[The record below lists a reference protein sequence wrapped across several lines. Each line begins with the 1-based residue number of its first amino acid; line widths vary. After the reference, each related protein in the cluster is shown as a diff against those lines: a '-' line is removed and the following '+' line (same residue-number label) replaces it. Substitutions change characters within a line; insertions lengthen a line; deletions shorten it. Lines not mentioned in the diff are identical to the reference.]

1 MNRHDIALKICVAFL
16 TAIGT
21 LAAGCEDAEAVVG
34 QSAPVRVATAAPS
47 PTARPTGVALVTL
60 RHSGSALCANGCT
73 GPAYWLDGR
82 VVPDERIQ
90 AAILALYTYFPEIRS
105 IVDSNVAR
113 GTRFR
118 IGRPDNPGA
127 AATYDHTNS
136 VITIDPGEFTWRGD
150 ASSAAA
156 LAGLVAHELVHGAQ
170 TGSGGDRCDAEVV
183 AYSWQAAAWER
194 LLPRGAGVNPW
205 YDMLVREWKM
215 GGLRALVS
223 SWELYWD
230 VC

>member
-1 MNRHDIALKICVAFL
+1 MNRQQFAMKIGVAFL
-16 TAIGT
+16 TALGT
-21 LAAGCEDAEAVVG
+21 LAAGCEDAEAVA
-34 QSAPVRVATAAPS
+34 QPSTPVRVATAAPS

-90 AAILALYTYFPEIRS
+90 VAILALYSYFPEIRS

-118 IGRPDNPGA
+118 IGRPSNPRA
-127 AATYDHTNS
+127 AAMYEHASNLII
-136 VITIDPGEFTWRGD
+136 VDPGELARQGD
-150 ASSAAA
+150 AGGAAA
-156 LAGLVAHELVHGAQ
+156 LAALVAHELVHGAQ
-170 TGSGGDRCDAEVV
+170 TGGGDRCDAEVV
-183 AYSWQAAAWER
+183 AYSWQAATWEQ
-194 LLPRGAGVNPW
+194 LMPRGAGVNPW
-205 YDMLVREWKM
+205 YDTLVRGWKT
-215 GGLRALVS
+215 GRLRALVS